1 MSRLGEYS
9 ELRRERHLGNIV
21 CRTKFLTQHLTRKL
35 PRARD
40 LSKGGAGSMVGKG
53 RDKTPSDLR
62 FERGRGAVVVLEWVG
77 GLFYTKKRPK

>member
-1 MSRLGEYS
+1 
-9 ELRRERHLGNIV
+9 
-21 CRTKFLTQHLTRKL
+21 
-35 PRARD
+35 
-40 LSKGGAGSMVGKG
+40 MVGKG